1 MARRKL
7 GVAILI
13 FTVLALAC
21 DVFMY
26 SQIRKFYKVVEE
38 EAQEQQIAGIYD
50 AITNQINKAANN
62 DQGDISRKKRET
74 ITAIDFFI

>member
-50 AITNQINKAANN
+50 AITNQINTAAN
-62 DQGDISRKKRET
+62 QGDISRKKRET